1 MQQWTPFF
9 QEVIRAD
16 KGPYVNA
23 DVQHALA
30 YCRQVTRQQAKN
42 FYYAFLFLPS
52 EKRAAIYSLYAF
64 CRHTDDIADAP
75 GRLHSKR
82 AQLKHWRDELESCY
96 TGTPTLLIT
105 RALRH
110 TIQQYPIPRC
120 YFEELLTGVE
130 MDLTVQRYAS
140 FDDLK
145 VYCHRVASAVGLAC
159 LEIFGYRHEGVRAYA
174 GNLGI
179 ALQLTNILRD
189 VREDAERG
197 RIYLPQEEL
206 RAFGVTENDVLRQR
220 YSASFAALMRFQ
232 QDRIFAHY
240 RKAASSLMPGDRAGL
255 MAPEIM
261 AAIYRATLHKMRRR
275 GFNVFRGRTRLSGLR
290 KFCIGLGTFLSLG
303 LREGWPRRRP
313 APKSG
318 GQGDIR

>member
-1 MQQWTPFF
+1 MDAVFRDI
-9 QEVIRAD
+9 IRRD
-16 KGPYVNA
+16 KGRYVNA

-52 EKRAAIYSLYAF
+52 DKRAAVYSVYAF
-64 CRHTDDIADAP
+64 CRHSDDIADAP
-75 GRLHSKR
+75 GRLHAKR
-82 AQLKHWRDELESCY
+82 DQLKHLRDELESCY
-96 TGTPTLLIT
+96 SGTPNLLIT

-110 TIQQYPIPRC
+110 TIQKYPIPRY
-120 YFEELLTGVE
+120 YFEQLLTGIE

-145 VYCHRVASAVGLAC
+145 VYCYRVASAVGLAC
-159 LEIFGYRHEGVRAYA
+159 LEIFGYRHDGVRSYA

-179 ALQLTNILRD
+179 ALQLTNIMRD
-189 VREDAERG
+189 VREDAQRG

-220 YSASFAALMRFQ
+220 YTESFAALMRFQ
-232 QDRIFAHY
+232 QERILAHY
-240 RKAASSLMPGDRAGL
+240 RKAASSLLPGDRAGL

-275 GFNVFRGRTRLSGLR
+275 GFNVFRGHTRLSGMR
-290 KFCIGLGTFLSLG
+290 KICIGLGTFLSLG
-303 LREGWPRRRP
+303 IRDGWPGRP
-313 APKSG
+313 LAPTAG
-318 GQGDIR
+318 GKGETR

>member
-1 MQQWTPFF
+1 
-9 QEVIRAD
+9 
-16 KGPYVNA
+16 VNA
-23 DVQHALA
+23 DIQRALA

-52 EKRAAIYSLYAF
+52 DKRAAVYSVYAF
-64 CRHTDDIADAP
+64 CRHSDDIADAP
-75 GRLHSKR
+75 GPLHYKR
-82 AQLKHWRDELESCY
+82 DQLKHWRDELENCY
-96 TGTPTLLIT
+96 SGSPTRLVT
-105 RALRH
+105 RALGH
-110 TIQQYPIPRC
+110 TIRKYPIPRR

-145 VYCHRVASAVGLAC
+145 VYCYRVASAVGLAC
-159 LEIFGYRHEGVRAYA
+159 LEIFGYRHDGVRTYA

-197 RIYLPQEEL
+197 RIYLPQEDL
-206 RAFGVTENDVLRQR
+206 LAFGVTENDVLRQR
-220 YSASFAALMRFQ
+220 YTESFATLMRFQ
-232 QDRIFAHY
+232 QDRILAHY
-240 RKAASSLMPGDRAGL
+240 RIAASSLLPGDRAGL

-261 AAIYRATLHKMRRR
+261 AAIYRATLHKMQRR

-290 KFCIGLGTFLSLG
+290 KICIGLGTFLSLCI
-303 LREGWPRRRP
+303 RDGWPGQP
-313 APKSG
+313 LAPTASG
-318 GQGDIR
+318 KGEMR

>member
-1 MQQWTPFF
+1 MD
-9 QEVIRAD
+9 AD
-16 KGPYVNA
+16 I
-23 DVQHALA
+23 QRALA

-52 EKRAAIYSLYAF
+52 DKRAAIYSVYAF
-64 CRHTDDIADAP
+64 CRHSDDIADAP
-75 GRLHSKR
+75 GPLHYKR
-82 AQLKHWRDELESCY
+82 DQLKHWRDELENCY
-96 TGTPTLLIT
+96 SGSPTRLVT
-105 RALRH
+105 RALGH
-110 TIQQYPIPRC
+110 TIRKYPIPRR

-145 VYCHRVASAVGLAC
+145 VYCYRVASAVGLAC
-159 LEIFGYRHEGVRAYA
+159 LEIFGYRHDGVRTYA

-197 RIYLPQEEL
+197 RIYLPQEDL
-206 RAFGVTENDVLRQR
+206 VAFDVTENDVFRRR
-220 YSASFAALMRFQ
+220 YTESFAALMRFQ
-232 QDRIFAHY
+232 QDRILAHY
-240 RKAASSLMPGDRAGL
+240 RKAASSLLPGDRAAL

-290 KFCIGLGTFLSLG
+290 KICIGLGTFLSLCI
-303 LREGWPRRRP
+303 RDGWPGRIQGP
-313 APKSG
+313 SASG
-318 GQGDIR
+318 KGEIR

>member
-1 MQQWTPFF
+1 M
-9 QEVIRAD
+9 
-16 KGPYVNA
+16 NA
-23 DVQHALA
+23 DIQRALA

-52 EKRAAIYSLYAF
+52 DKRAAIYSVYAF
-64 CRHTDDIADAP
+64 CRHSDDIADTP
-75 GRLHSKR
+75 GPLQYKR
-82 AQLKHWRDELESCY
+82 DQLKLWRNELDNCY
-96 TGTPTLLIT
+96 SGNPSGLIT
-105 RALRH
+105 RALCY
-110 TIQQYPIPRC
+110 TIQKYPIPRR
-120 YFEELLTGVE
+120 YFEELLTGIE

-145 VYCHRVASAVGLAC
+145 VYCYRVASAVGLAC
-159 LEIFGYRHEGVRAYA
+159 LEIFGYRHDGVRTYA

-197 RIYLPQEEL
+197 RIYLPQQDML
-206 RAFGVTENDVLRQR
+206 AFGVTENDVLRQR

-232 QDRIFAHY
+232 QDRILAHY
-240 RKAASSLMPGDRAGL
+240 RQAASSLLPGDRAGL

-275 GFNVFRGRTRLSGLR
+275 GFNVFRGPIRLSGLR
-290 KFCIGLGTFLSLG
+290 KICIGLGMFLSLCI
-303 LREGWPRRRP
+303 RDGWPGQP
-313 APKSG
+313 LAPGANGKG
-318 GQGDIR
+318 VMR

>member
-1 MQQWTPFF
+1 MDAGFP
-9 QEVIRAD
+9 VIIRND

-30 YCRQVTRQQAKN
+30 YCRQVTRQQARN

-52 EKRAAIYSLYAF
+52 EKRAAIYSVYAF
-64 CRHTDDIADAP
+64 CRHSDDIADAP
-75 GRLHSKR
+75 GHLHSKR
-82 AQLKHWRDELESCY
+82 DQLKRWRDELESCY
-96 TGTPTLLIT
+96 SGTPTLLIT

-110 TIQQYPIPRC
+110 TIQKYPIPRH

-140 FDDLK
+140 FDDLR
-145 VYCHRVASAVGLAC
+145 VYCYRVASAVGLAC
-159 LEIFGYRHEGVRAYA
+159 LEIFGYRHAGVRSYA

-206 RAFGVTENDVLRQR
+206 RAFGVSENDVLRQR
-220 YSASFAALMRFQ
+220 YTASFAALMRFQ
-232 QDRIFAHY
+232 QERILAHY
-240 RKAASSLMPGDRAGL
+240 RNAAASLLPGDRAGL

-261 AAIYRATLHKMRRR
+261 AAIYRATLDKMRRR
-275 GFNVFRGRTRLSGLR
+275 GFNVFLGRTRLSGLR
-290 KFCIGLGTFLSLG
+290 KLCIGLRTFLSLG
-303 LREGWPRRRP
+303 VRDGWPHRSL
-313 APKSG
+313 APTG
-318 GQGDIR
+318 GGKGDMR